1 MNRARRLRRSVI
13 QEILLRTLMSR
24 EIARPSRPTSVGVSV
39 GGVATGGGTGAGGLL
54 GPAVRG
60 FPRRS
65 MAASR
70 AETAGAGGVAL
81 AWVRRQRLARSA
93 EQGRPAWAVQ
103 AHFFG
108 THSLAKRCAS
118 AI

>member
-1 MNRARRLRRSVI
+1 
-13 QEILLRTLMSR
+13 
-24 EIARPSRPTSVGVSV
+24 V

-93 EQGRPAWAVQ
+93 ERGRAAWGGSGS
-103 AHFFG
+103 FLRNP
-108 THSLAKRCAS
+108 LARQTLRLGDL
-118 AI
+118 

>member
-1 MNRARRLRRSVI
+1 M
-13 QEILLRTLMSR
+13 
-24 EIARPSRPTSVGVSV
+24 

-70 AETAGAGGVAL
+70 AEMRAPEAWRWRGCGGSDWL
-81 AWVRRQRLARSA
+81 DRLSRGGPH
-93 EQGRPAWAVQ
+93 EAVQ